1 MNVVGNFHNYGQ
13 YTDDASFEVIP
24 SWHNKLQAVAY
35 EDHLYTRTSHY
46 SYEVMD
52 NKIRLYPIPDA
63 VQEKTFWVRFSI
75 KVGPFED
82 DGNNEDGLNGVNNMS
97 NLPFQFKFAEA
108 GVGMNVDREDLD
120 KLEQSMYD
128 CWNITTDIKNILRV
142 SDNTEEDMKA
152 LATVYE
158 TKFKILEKNLDDVDT
173 NLVNLRETWQE
184 MRPTHPD
191 AMKEYWDDEEQ
202 LEMFRKEEENYYMG
216 ESGC

>member
-1 MNVVGNFHNYGQ
+1 
-13 YTDDASFEVIP
+13 
-24 SWHNKLQAVAY
+24 
-35 EDHLYTRTSHY
+35 
-46 SYEVMD
+46 
-52 NKIRLYPIPDA
+52 
-63 VQEKTFWVRFSI
+63 
-75 KVGPFED
+75 
-82 DGNNEDGLNGVNNMS
+82 MS

-191 AMKEYWDDEEQ
+191 VMTEHWDNEEEQ
-202 LEMFRKEEENYYMG
+202 LELFGKEEENYYMG

>member
-1 MNVVGNFHNYGQ
+1 
-13 YTDDASFEVIP
+13 
-24 SWHNKLQAVAY
+24 
-35 EDHLYTRTSHY
+35 
-46 SYEVMD
+46 
-52 NKIRLYPIPDA
+52 
-63 VQEKTFWVRFSI
+63 
-75 KVGPFED
+75 
-82 DGNNEDGLNGVNNMS
+82 MS

-184 MRPTHPD
+184 MKPTHPD
-191 AMKEYWDDEEQ
+191 VMTEHWDDEEQ
-202 LEMFRKEEENYYMG
+202 LEMFNKEEENYYMG

>member
-1 MNVVGNFHNYGQ
+1 
-13 YTDDASFEVIP
+13 
-24 SWHNKLQAVAY
+24 
-35 EDHLYTRTSHY
+35 
-46 SYEVMD
+46 
-52 NKIRLYPIPDA
+52 
-63 VQEKTFWVRFSI
+63 
-75 KVGPFED
+75 
-82 DGNNEDGLNGVNNMS
+82 MS

-173 NLVNLRETWQE
+173 NLINLRETWQE

-191 AMKEYWDDEEQ
+191 VMTEHWDDEEQ

>member
-1 MNVVGNFHNYGQ
+1 
-13 YTDDASFEVIP
+13 
-24 SWHNKLQAVAY
+24 
-35 EDHLYTRTSHY
+35 
-46 SYEVMD
+46 
-52 NKIRLYPIPDA
+52 
-63 VQEKTFWVRFSI
+63 
-75 KVGPFED
+75 
-82 DGNNEDGLNGVNNMS
+82 MS
-97 NLPFQFKFAEA
+97 DLPFQFKFAEA

-184 MRPTHPD
+184 MKPTHPD
-191 AMKEYWDDEEQ
+191 VMTEHWDDEEEQ
-202 LEMFRKEEENYYMG
+202 LELFGKEEENYYMG

>member
-1 MNVVGNFHNYGQ
+1 
-13 YTDDASFEVIP
+13 
-24 SWHNKLQAVAY
+24 
-35 EDHLYTRTSHY
+35 
-46 SYEVMD
+46 
-52 NKIRLYPIPDA
+52 
-63 VQEKTFWVRFSI
+63 
-75 KVGPFED
+75 
-82 DGNNEDGLNGVNNMS
+82 MS

-158 TKFKILEKNLDDVDT
+158 TKFKILEKNLDEVDT
-173 NLVNLRETWQE
+173 NLINLRETWQE

-191 AMKEYWDDEEQ
+191 VMTEHWDDEEQ
-202 LEMFRKEEENYYMG
+202 LEMFRKKEENYYMG

>member
-1 MNVVGNFHNYGQ
+1 
-13 YTDDASFEVIP
+13 
-24 SWHNKLQAVAY
+24 
-35 EDHLYTRTSHY
+35 
-46 SYEVMD
+46 
-52 NKIRLYPIPDA
+52 
-63 VQEKTFWVRFSI
+63 
-75 KVGPFED
+75 
-82 DGNNEDGLNGVNNMS
+82 MS

-142 SDNTEEDMKA
+142 SDNTEKDMKA

-191 AMKEYWDDEEQ
+191 VMTEHWDEDEEEQ
-202 LEMFRKEEENYYMG
+202 LEMFRKEEEKEKG
-216 ESGC
+216 EKEGKEN